1 MTVFPGFVCNQ
12 KIKEFNNIIFVFQ
25 ILCQKKL
32 ILYIEP
38 RNCMCVC
45 NICLYTLVFEFPV
58 SIFKN
63 LKFLTSWWLHEP
75 RNSQKYKTTHV
86 RNTFF
91 CGVSVYFF
99 IDVWFVR
106 KKGGRS
112 LWFPKVSVHLH
123 FFAWITFCKVRKET
137 YISDVLQNKIRY
149 TRHIWSL
156 LNILCWSV
164 EMWKYSNYTYLS
176 STFTFCS
183 ITLCSMGYLLCF
195 FFYVFLILAKHWNR
209 FL

>member
-1 MTVFPGFVCNQ
+1 MTVFPGFVCDK
-12 KIKEFNNIIFVFQ
+12 KIKEFNNIIFVFR

-38 RNCMCVC
+38 SNCMCVC

-91 CGVSVYFF
+91 LCSLCIFF
-99 IDVWFVR
+99 HKCVICPQ
-106 KKGGRS
+106 KGGRS

-123 FFAWITFCKVRKET
+123 FFAWITFCKVRKEIT
-137 YISDVLQNKIRY
+137 ISLVLQNKIWY

-156 LNILCWSV
+156 LVLCWSV
-164 EMWKYSNYTYLS
+164 EMWMYSNYTYLT

-183 ITLCSMGYLLCF
+183 ITLCSMGYLLIF
-195 FFYVFLILAKHWNR
+195 
-209 FL
+209 